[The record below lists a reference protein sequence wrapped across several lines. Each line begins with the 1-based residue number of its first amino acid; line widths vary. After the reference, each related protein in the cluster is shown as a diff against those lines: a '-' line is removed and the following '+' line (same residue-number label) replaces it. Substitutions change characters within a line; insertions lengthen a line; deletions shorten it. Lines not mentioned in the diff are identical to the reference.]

1 MRTFPLSKSPS
12 PVTTTP
18 PCLCFLLPFGFFSLL
33 GLSSSSLSLF
43 LLSPSF
49 SFLFSSLLKC
59 ADSPDRVSW
68 DTIIT
73 VENHK
78 QAVFRNHQGEESI
91 NSCSSRCWR
100 VTKAQN
106 SLHPVK
112 HSKAQLTLK
121 LGPSSSNE
129 LNNETSLLQHEGQD
143 SLILCAFH

>member
-1 MRTFPLSKSPS
+1 
-12 PVTTTP
+12 
-18 PCLCFLLPFGFFSLL
+18 
-33 GLSSSSLSLF
+33 
-43 LLSPSF
+43 
-49 SFLFSSLLKC
+49 
-59 ADSPDRVSW
+59 
-68 DTIIT
+68 

-143 SLILCAFH
+143 SLILCAFHWNAEFISKFPKVSSPSPSLLSFPLSLPCSFLPSFLPSLGSSGLR